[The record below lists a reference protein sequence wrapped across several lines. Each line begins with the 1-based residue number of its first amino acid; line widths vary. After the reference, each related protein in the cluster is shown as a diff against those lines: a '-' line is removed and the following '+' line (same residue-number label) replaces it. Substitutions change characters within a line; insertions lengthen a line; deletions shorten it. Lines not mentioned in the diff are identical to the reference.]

1 MYKTIKPYNSERF
14 WRNDSYFSWDIKLTQ
29 HELSLCIHLS
39 PRNPH
44 LPPRRTG
51 GAQQRILGI
60 EVKLLRAAIDG
71 TVQGHSRGCNG
82 REYEVWLGICK
93 YLRFSMIKIACSILP
108 QLYTHQ
114 CCSFGFLHL
123 PKTWVVSQKIFTHHL
138 LDYVYV
144 VMMPGNIYWYPRN

>member
-1 MYKTIKPYNSERF
+1 MQYNSERF
-14 WRNDSYFSWDIKLTQ
+14 WQNDSYFSWLKTDTTWV
-29 HELSLCIHLS
+29 SLCIHLS

-44 LPPRRTG
+44 LPPRRMG
-51 GAQQRILGI
+51 DAQKCILGI
-60 EVKLLRAAIDG
+60 EVKLLRPAIDG

-82 REYEVWLGICK
+82 REYVVSLGICK

-114 CCSFGFLHL
+114 CCSFGFLHH
-123 PKTWVVSQKIFTHHL
+123 PKTWVVSKKFFTHHL